1 MAEVKAIMDEMKD
14 QMDRSIEHL
23 ESELL
28 KIRAGKASPQMLDS
42 VYVDYYG
49 TNTPLSQVANIN
61 SPDARTLVIQP
72 WEKTMLG
79 PIEKAVMGANIGL
92 TPQNDGVVIR
102 ISVPPL
108 TEERRKELVKK
119 ARQEMEH
126 AKVSVRNLRRDA
138 NENIKKAVKDGL
150 AEDVAKESE
159 TKVQN
164 LTDTYIARIDKLMEA
179 KEKEIMTV

>member
-1 MAEVKAIMDEMKD
+1 MDEMKD